1 MYLGAL
7 FDTKIDTIVLE
18 RNNISLWSLKKGDPS
33 LKALYKKETSSEI
46 YLPGGCIV
54 PVAIMN
60 PIEAAR
66 EAPLASHPG
75 PNKENANTPKAAQA
89 I

>member
-1 MYLGAL
+1 M
-7 FDTKIDTIVLE
+7 
-18 RNNISLWSLKKGDPS
+18 
-33 LKALYKKETSSEI
+33 
-46 YLPGGCIV
+46 V

-66 EAPLASHPG
+66 EAPLASQPG